1 MKKEWIEVVSYE
13 EEGYQPLIDYGS
25 WRVAILNYCD
35 ELLIE
40 QIGKMQKHNKTD
52 EVFVLLEGECTL
64 FTGGMGD
71 SLEEIDVIFME
82 PNRIYNIKK
91 GVWHTHTLNQKGKV
105 LIVENQDT
113 SDENSPTIL
122 LNLEQKG
129 KLRKC
134 FEKITTITKS
144 MV

>member
-1 MKKEWIEVVSYE
+1 MKKEWIEVINYDKA
-13 EEGYQPLIDYGS
+13 GYQPLIDYGA

-35 ELLIE
+35 ELTMA
-40 QIGKMQKHNKTD
+40 QINNMQKHDETD

-71 SLEEIDVIFME
+71 SLEEIDAIAME
-82 PNRIYNIKK
+82 PCRIYNVKR
-91 GVWHTHTLNQKGKV
+91 GVWHTHTLNRQSKV

-113 SDENSPTIL
+113 SEENSPTIM
-122 LNLEQKG
+122 LNTDQKAN
-129 KLRKC
+129 LRKC
-134 FEKITTITKS
+134 FEKITTNINS

>member
-1 MKKEWIEVVSYE
+1 MKKEWIEVVSYDRD
-13 EEGYQPLIDYGS
+13 GYQPLIDFES

-35 ELLIE
+35 ELSIDQIE
-40 QIGKMQKHNKTD
+40 NMQKHNKTD

-71 SLEEIDVIFME
+71 SLEEIDAIFME
-82 PNRIYNIKK
+82 PNRIYNVKK
-91 GVWHTHTLNQKGKV
+91 GVWHTHTLNQQGKV
-105 LIVENQDT
+105 LIVENRDT

-122 LNLEQKG
+122 LNLDQKAVLQ
-129 KLRKC
+129 KKC
-134 FEKITTITKS
+134 HYYQS